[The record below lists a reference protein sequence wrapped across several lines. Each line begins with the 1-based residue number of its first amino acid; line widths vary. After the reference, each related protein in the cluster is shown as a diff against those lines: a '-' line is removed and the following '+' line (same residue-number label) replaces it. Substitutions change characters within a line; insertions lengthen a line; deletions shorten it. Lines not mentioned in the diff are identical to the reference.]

1 MIWLLVAILSAGSL
15 FVQFKLWE
23 RYQVNNFA
31 AIVINYVVA
40 FFIGLVIVW
49 PEYTWVEAW
58 DKPFSMPMFLLGAV
72 FIGIFHA
79 IAVAAQKIGVSVATV
94 SAKMGMAI
102 PVIVFVIIYEHE
114 HLSLVKTIGLVL
126 ALTAVWLTSIRGK
139 VVFSSKAL
147 ILLPIIIFFGNGAI
161 DFGIAYFSGPEF
173 LTQPKDVY
181 LMALMPFA
189 MSGIIGSII
198 LGANRFRG
206 KRSVGRKEVIAGIT
220 LGTINFGSIW
230 FFIETVGAEL
240 LDKSAIVPVLN
251 LGIILMTTSAAV
263 VVFRERL
270 NLKNIIGLV
279 VSIIAIVL
287 FWLG

>member
-23 RYQVNNFA
+23 RYNVNNFA

-40 FFIGLVIVW
+40 FFIGLAIIW
-49 PEYTWVEAW
+49 PNYTWDEAW
-58 DKPFSMPMFLLGAV
+58 AKSFTMPMFLLGAV

-102 PVIVFVIIYEHE
+102 PVIVFVIIYDHE
-114 HLSLVKTIGLVL
+114 HLTWIKGIGLVL
-126 ALTAVWLTSIRGK
+126 ALVAVWLTSIRGK

-147 ILLPIIIFFGNGAI
+147 ILLPIMIFIGNGAI
-161 DFGIAYFSGPEF
+161 DFGIAYFSGPNF
-173 LTQPKDVY
+173 LTQSTDVY
-181 LMALMPFA
+181 LMASMPFA
-189 MSGIIGSII
+189 MSGIIGSLI
-198 LGANRFRG
+198 LGVNRARG
-206 KRSVGRKEVIAGIT
+206 RRAIGRKELIAGIT

-251 LGIILMTTSAAV
+251 LGIILTTTAAAV
-263 VVFRERL
+263 VVFREKL
-270 NLKNIIGLV
+270 NLKNVIGLG
-279 VSIIAIVL
+279 VSIVAIIL